1 MTSIGQ
7 TQPNIKPKTANSNGL
22 ETVTFNAP
30 ITAQGSDTSITTPCT
45 VHAAVTP
52 QQITTSIDTTTK
64 TEADREK
71 SFHENYR
78 IVDPNSE
85 AGIKFQA
92 LGERVKNRLIPAN
105 DKRLGKKNFTYL
117 IADTNDIN
125 AFIHTKTNTIVYT
138 KGLLALL
145 ENEAQFAHILGHEMG
160 HKVAVDR
167 YGPAT
172 QASKIEETI
181 VNTVPLDYMLIAGYD
196 PKEAIKISNKIHDNV
211 QTPRYQQIA
220 DVHPSNQIE
229 VRTLVD
235 MTGALIVKY
244 GCSTD
249 EKLSEKRNQLLSN
262 NPESLAKESL
272 FSNELSDIN
281 DKSKHNSHYDNWQ
294 ISTGFDSL
302 TTPEKINLLIEEVKT
317 NSLGKNETSFV
328 GSLESLNNRTKDLIK
343 LIEKTKIHKDDIQ
356 SQTLV
361 ENFLEDLLTNKQY
374 TNRFKIFHKAFE
386 AAYFSG
392 AALNRYNAICPTC
405 VELHNES
412 IKLIEATSLGEA
424 SRAAENIENT
434 VKTLNSFAKKN
445 LEYINFP
452 SFSWCENERTFN
464 EALQS
469 NTEKMERRERIQ
481 ERLEGVTNKTKRAEL
496 TERLKKIRLTRFE
509 IPWRVNHLEWAR
521 SDSTIALSLMRIGVE
536 DPKMIDCMDL
546 SDLLKTR
553 GESFLKLAKIENSRV
568 LENASINWEKGLITP
583 KLGITS
589 DGFNGFY
596 YIQQSITGMGS
607 IIRPIHGAEI
617 QDIEAF
623 MRDFYNP
630 DGYFGKDI
638 YNFTNPLFTSV
649 HEVTLTQDD
658 YTNYSQNITDLT
670 NKLNLILEQNTPE
683 SKDFIRHFFLNPE
696 GGISK
701 LSKDGKHICLKA
713 FTTGDNSIYDIK
725 DSLYPFFRDKALDL
739 FTIEERIEILDKLCH
754 NESRL
759 DLPYSANAKYFN
771 YFKLLDI
778 KPPETLSE
786 LDSACKKLAQFK
798 ADHDTYGYFT
808 NHAIKSHIVCK
819 FLKDSL
825 EVKDFDKLVFEHT
838 NLLEIYLASEE
849 STRAIKALKTKH
861 SDTPSKLKKDI
872 TDYINNLTLGKNT
885 STEDLVK
892 RFKVSERLT
901 IPTKLSYLDSLKSAL
916 INRIEACSLSD
927 KQKIIEDLLLAE
939 PVIVDYSFRSYLI
952 NSWTDCILNKF
963 GTDDGTTEYKKD
975 IEPVLEN
982 IKNISNLPL
991 RYDISKILAEKL
1003 ITQRELSYLFRD
1015 AIESGDIREKLSKKG
1030 LELSGINLY
1039 LDQLA
1044 SHEANDLIDYLMKPL
1059 DAQVGAKLLTDLKE
1073 VGKAYTEWSEEDLIK
1088 SLYISSDYDPR
1099 FLLPARSIHEEFW
1112 AMPLVG
1118 RVKIMRDLLFP
1129 LSEERTT
1136 KKEAQKS
1143 TKNTVE
1149 EKALIESVSKQ
1160 RFIESCNQVMDILF
1174 PKNTTEENR
1183 ARKITMGYIDLLEP
1197 ELQPL
1202 FLAALMTA
1210 SKTYQETGEKL
1221 SIGERLALVLEVM
1234 GPAETKFGQG
1244 LHSHPDTPEE
1254 IREGLGRLKSKASP
1268 YTRWEL
1274 WNRIEEVMP
1283 EWEEVIAHLGPS
1295 KGSASF
1301 FVAAQM
1307 THKTGSSEIITL
1319 QREHAKARAIR
1330 GYDLI
1335 QKLAQKIGND
1345 SILGV
1350 NSEDAKDTIIDIV
1363 EGNKKIVDI
1372 ETSSEAGLKQ
1382 VDIAKKLYNGVT
1394 IKVGKR
1400 KFNFKT
1406 ADWTAT
1412 GEEYRRQKEMPG
1424 VHFNDLPE
1432 TTGDEKSYK
1441 SDFAKAYLTLELIN
1455 ILKGKEFD
1463 PDRHGSQLKID
1474 GENVGL
1480 FDHGALSFEVPTK
1493 EDKEGLVTL
1502 IANTFSAY
1510 QKSNDKSIGT
1520 LMYQELRKLK
1530 KQSSDGKTPPYLIK
1544 VVTAMLK
1551 LNDFMRYIKPED
1563 IQDILIAVYKSN
1575 TSDKDI
1581 QEFITARSKDLL
1593 PSGNKLSLMSKLM
1606 NPKIVFSQKA

>member
-7 TQPNIKPKTANSNGL
+7 AQPNINPKRANRNGL

-30 ITAQGSDTSITTPCT
+30 ITAQDSVTSTTTPCT
-45 VHAAVTP
+45 VYAAVTP
-52 QQITTSIDTTTK
+52 QQITTSTATSST
-64 TEADREK
+64 TEADRKK
-71 SFHENYR
+71 SFYEECR

-105 DKRLGKKNFTYL
+105 DKRLGKKSFTYL

-138 KGLLALL
+138 KGLLALI
-145 ENEAQFAHILGHEMG
+145 ENEAQFAHILGHEIG

-196 PKEAIKISNKIHDNV
+196 PKEAIKISNKIHDHV
-211 QTPRYQQIA
+211 QTPRYEQIL

-249 EKLSEKRNQLLSN
+249 EKLSEKRTQLLSN
-262 NPESLAKESL
+262 NPESIAKESL

-281 DKSKHNSHYDNWQ
+281 DKSKHNSYYDNWQ

-302 TTPEKINLLIEEVKT
+302 TTPKKINLLIEEVKT
-317 NSLGKNETSFV
+317 NSLGKYETGSF
-328 GSLESLNNRTKDLIK
+328 GSDLNNRTKDLIK
-343 LIEKTKIHKDDIQ
+343 LIEKTKIHNDDTQ
-356 SQTLV
+356 SQALV

-386 AAYFSG
+386 AAYFSNT
-392 AALNRYNAICPTC
+392 ALNRYNAICPTC
-405 VELHNES
+405 VELHNGA
-412 IKLIEATSLGEA
+412 INLIEATFFSEA
-424 SRAAENIENT
+424 SSAAENIENT
-434 VKTLNSFAKKN
+434 VKTLNSFARNN
-445 LEYINFP
+445 LKIINFP
-452 SFSWCENERTFN
+452 SFSWCEDEKTFN
-464 EALQS
+464 EILQS

-481 ERLEGVTNKTKRAEL
+481 ERLEGITNKTKRAEL
-496 TERLKKIRLTRFE
+496 TEKLKKIRLTRFE
-509 IPWRVNHLEWAR
+509 MPWRVNHLEWAKH
-521 SDSTIALSLMRIGVE
+521 DSTIALSLMRIGVE

-546 SDLLKTR
+546 PDLLKTR
-553 GESFLKLAKIENSRV
+553 EGRFLKLANVEKSMV
-568 LENASINWEKGLITP
+568 LGNASINWEKGLITP
-583 KLGITS
+583 DEVAIKI
-589 DGFNGFY
+589 DGFNYFN
-596 YIQQSITGMGS
+596 YIQQSITAMDS
-607 IIRPIHGAEI
+607 IIKPIHVSEI

-623 MRDFYNP
+623 MRDFYTP

-649 HEVTLTQDD
+649 DEVILTQDD

-670 NKLNLILEQNTPE
+670 NKLSLILEQNTPE

-696 GGISK
+696 GGINQ
-701 LSKDGKHICLKA
+701 LIKDGKHICLKA
-713 FTTGDNSIYDIK
+713 YSTGDNSIYDVK
-725 DSLYPFFRDKALDL
+725 DPLYPFFRDKALDL
-739 FTIEERIEILDKLCH
+739 FTVEERIEILDKLCH
-754 NESRL
+754 NESRIEL
-759 DLPYSANAKYFN
+759 NYSEYEKYFN
-771 YFKLLDI
+771 LLKLLDI
-778 KPPETLSE
+778 KPPETLPE
-786 LDSACKKLAQFK
+786 LESACQQLAKFIP
-798 ADHDTYGYFT
+798 DYDTYGYFA
-808 NHAIKSHIVCK
+808 NHKIKSHIVCK
-819 FLKDSL
+819 FLKNSL
-825 EVKDFDKLVFEHT
+825 EAKDFDKLVFEHT
-838 NLLEIYLASEE
+838 NLLEIYLTSEE
-849 STRAIKALKTKH
+849 SRTTIKEAKAKH
-861 SDTPSKLKKDI
+861 SNKPSKLKKDI
-872 TDYINNLTLGKNT
+872 TDYINNLTLDENT
-885 STEDLVK
+885 SIEDLAK

-901 IPTKLSYLDSLKSAL
+901 IPTKLSYLDSLKTAL
-916 INRIEACSLSD
+916 TNKIESLNPSE
-927 KQKIIEDLLLAE
+927 KQKTIEDLLLAE

-991 RYDISKILAEKL
+991 RYDISKVLAEKL
-1003 ITQRELSYLFRD
+1003 VSQRELSYLFRD
-1015 AIESGDIREKLSKKG
+1015 AIESGNIRETLSKKG

-1039 LDQLA
+1039 LDQLE
-1044 SHEANDLIDYLMKPL
+1044 SHEANDLINYLMNPL
-1059 DAQVGAKLLTDLKE
+1059 DAKAGAILLTDLKE
-1073 VGKAYTEWSEEDLIK
+1073 AGKAYTEWSEDDLTK
-1088 SLYISSDYDPR
+1088 NLYLGSDYDPR

-1129 LSEERTT
+1129 LSEERTI

-1143 TKNTVE
+1143 TKSAAE

-1160 RFIESCNQVMDILF
+1160 RFVDSCHQVMDILF
-1174 PKNTTEENR
+1174 PRNNTEENR
-1183 ARKITMGYIDLLEP
+1183 AKKITMGYIDLLEP

-1202 FLAALMTA
+1202 FLAALITA
-1210 SKTYQETGEKL
+1210 SKTYQETGEQL

-1244 LHSHPDTPEE
+1244 LHSHPDTPEK

-1283 EWEEVIAHLGPS
+1283 EWEEIIARLGPS

-1307 THKTGSSEIITL
+1307 TPKTGDSEIITL
-1319 QREHAKARAIR
+1319 QREHARAKALR

-1335 QKLAQKIGND
+1335 QKLAEKIGD
-1345 SILGV
+1345 ESILGK
-1350 NSEDAKDTIIDIV
+1350 NSEDAKDTIVDIV
-1363 EGNKKIVDI
+1363 EGNKQIVDI
-1372 ETSSEAGLKQ
+1372 ETCSAAGLKQ

-1406 ADWTAT
+1406 ADWTGT

-1432 TTGDEKSYK
+1432 TTNDEKSYK

-1493 EDKEGLVTL
+1493 KDKEGLVTL

-1510 QKSNDKSIGT
+1510 QTSKNKSIGT

-1563 IQDILIAVYKSN
+1563 IQDILIAVYNSN

-1606 NPKIVFSQKA
+1606 NPKIVFTQKA